1 MTVGMLKGYSP
12 PERPKEPWRGRQE
25 AERRRSRR
33 AADVACGTPAR
44 RPPPWRMSSRDLS
57 LWDRLQ
63 LNGWSCTCRQSEC
76 PPTDHCCT
84 GIELDSREGRGDEFI
99 PRRSEEEEMAWID
112 QSAFAD
118 VNSPPVPGM
127 LIHRSAALGSMSI
140 PWADLHGQKRG
151 EVKSYLPPV
160 SKGPHTL
167 LPDPTFI
174 SGLAVPAH
182 RYVAVESD
190 IMDVEV
196 ARRLQELSPAAAG
209 ALRLRRL
216 EPGRYEIDGRLVTV
230 RRRCATAWDGDDVC
244 LLVP

>member
-1 MTVGMLKGYSP
+1 
-12 PERPKEPWRGRQE
+12 
-25 AERRRSRR
+25 
-33 AADVACGTPAR
+33 
-44 RPPPWRMSSRDLS
+44 
-57 LWDRLQ
+57 
-63 LNGWSCTCRQSEC
+63 
-76 PPTDHCCT
+76 
-84 GIELDSREGRGDEFI
+84 
-99 PRRSEEEEMAWID
+99 MAWID

-118 VNSPPVPGM
+118 VNRPPVPGM

-244 LLVP
+244 LLVHEDTVQGAPGVPLPAYLHQVANVALSLKRPKPPSAMTFADDRKPCASLENVNGEERFNAMQVACQQAKVREWAVSEISQRNPL